1 MNGRK
6 TVVKNTH
13 RKGCS
18 VWNGPCAY
26 ACLRLVLCLTLLIM
40 ALPLL
45 STTPNNALQ
54 RPFLVEDTVSDMGYS
69 SPLPSGGLGWVYGD
83 TVVSRPDSVVPTP
96 RKKVAVVLSGGGAKG
111 MAHIGVLRVLER
123 AGVPID
129 IITGTSMGALIGGL
143 YSIGYDAET
152 LDSLVSVQDWNVL
165 LSDRVDVRSQSLAE
179 RDKQNTYILS
189 RPLSF
194 KRKERNAAGG
204 LISGSNLSRLFTRH
218 TVGWHDS
225 IDFNKLPIPFAC
237 VATNIVDNT
246 EYDFHGGYLATAMRA
261 SMAIPGVFTPVRIK
275 QTRYEQT
282 SRQDTCKQANNVQG
296 ANVQANE
303 ANHLVDSF
311 ACNSSTEEAMVLVDG
326 GLRNN
331 YPADL
336 AKRMGADVI
345 IGVSVQSDPR
355 TADELKSGPDIL
367 LQIVDLNCKNKFE
380 ENWAMTDI
388 PIKVDVKGYSS
399 ASFNRAAIDT
409 LIARGEQAAMKQWGK
424 LVALRRSLGLADG
437 RATVGLRRTVPSSE
451 TLLFKID
458 SVCFDR
464 IAESDSRY
472 IVSKYGL
479 MRGDTVSAKRIEE
492 ALTSL
497 STVFLYTNVGYNVNK
512 RGDSYVLRIT
522 ADSRKSTRINLGV
535 RFDTEEMVALQANMS
550 HRLGTRTPVVLE
562 FTGRL
567 GKRMMA
573 RVDASIVPLHY
584 GKLGLS
590 YVFRHDDIN
599 IYEDGRRGYNF
610 TYNQHSV
617 NLQALSF
624 NIRNFSCDVN
634 VRADFYDFHDIL
646 IGQSAAQQQLND
658 VHLYSYAFNLNYD
671 SEDRWF
677 FTTHGARLKAG
688 FSYNTDNFI
697 GWKGH
702 TGISVL
708 DFLWRVSFP
717 LGSRFA
723 LQPML
728 YGRVLS
734 GDDVPLI
741 MRNAVGGMFHGLYLE
756 HQLPFAGIGHIEF
769 TDNALLAMQVKAQQ
783 RMGDNNYLMASLSL
797 GQRAGKLRRMFEH
810 GPMFGCEAAYYY
822 DSMFGPIGA
831 SLGYSGH
838 TGRPY
843 FYVNLGFH
851 F

>member
-1 MNGRK
+1 MEGFA
-6 TVVKNTH
+6 
-13 RKGCS
+13 
-18 VWNGPCAY
+18 P
-26 ACLRLVLCLTLLIM
+26 
-40 ALPLL
+40 
-45 STTPNNALQ
+45 
-54 RPFLVEDTVSDMGYS
+54 DTGYS
-69 SPLPSGGLGWVYGD
+69 SPLPSGELGRFFSD
-83 TVVSRPDSVVPTP
+83 TVATRPDSVTPTHRP
-96 RKKVAVVLSGGGAKG
+96 KIAVVLSGGGAKG

-123 AGVPID
+123 AGIPVD

-143 YSIGYDAET
+143 YSLGYDAET

-179 RDKQNTYILS
+179 RELQNTYILS
-189 RPLSF
+189 RPLTIAGK
-194 KRKERNAAGG
+194 KRAASGG
-204 LISGSNLSRLFTRH
+204 LITGSNLSRLFTRL

-225 IDFNKLPIPFAC
+225 IDFAKLPIPFAC

-246 EYDFHGGYLATAMRA
+246 EYVFHNGYLATAMRA
-261 SMAIPGVFTPVRIK
+261 SMAIPGVFTPVRISSQIENEELGIENYDYLEMNEK
-275 QTRYEQT
+275 DAEINGSNHNTQLST
-282 SRQDTCKQANNVQG
+282 ANSQL
-296 ANVQANE
+296 
-303 ANHLVDSF
+303 HKKD
-311 ACNSSTEEAMVLVDG
+311 MVLVDG

-331 YPADL
+331 YPADV

-399 ASFNRAAIDT
+399 ASFNRTAIDT
-409 LIARGEQAAMKQWGK
+409 LITRGEQAAMRQWDK

-437 RATVGLRRTVPSSE
+437 QAQVIRRRTVPSSE
-451 TLLFKID
+451 TLVFKID
-458 SVCFDR
+458 SVCFDH
-464 IAESDSRY
+464 IAETDSKY
-472 IVSKYGL
+472 IASKYGL
-479 MRGDTVSAKRIEE
+479 TRGDTVSVKRIEE
-492 ALTSL
+492 ALTAL
-497 STVFLYTNVGYNVNK
+497 GTVLLYTNVGYNVSK
-512 RGDSYVLRIT
+512 SSDGYLLRIT
-522 ADSRKSTRINLGV
+522 ADSRKTTRINLGV

-550 HRLGTRTPVVLE
+550 HRLNTRTPVVLE

-573 RVDASIVPLHY
+573 RLDAAISPLHY
-584 GKLGLS
+584 GKIGLS

-617 NLQALSF
+617 NLQALKF
-624 NIRNFSCDVN
+624 NIRNFSCDIN

-646 IGQSAAQQQLND
+646 IGQQAAQQQLHD
-658 VHLYSYAFNLNYD
+658 EHIYSYAFNLSYD

-677 FTTHGARLKAG
+677 FTTRGARFNAG

-708 DFLWRVSFP
+708 DFLWRMSFSMN
-717 LGSRFA
+717 SRFTM
-723 LQPML
+723 QPML
-728 YGRVLS
+728 YGRMLS
-734 GDDVPLI
+734 GGDVPLI

-769 TDNALLAMQVKAQQ
+769 TEDALLAFQIKAQQ
-783 RMGDNNYLMASLSL
+783 RMGDNNYVTALLSL
-797 GQRAGKLRRMFEH
+797 GQRGDKLRRLFEH
-810 GPMFGCEAAYYY
+810 GPMFGCEAAYFY

-831 SLGYSGH
+831 TLGYSGH
-838 TGRPY
+838 TERPY

>member
-1 MNGRK
+1 
-6 TVVKNTH
+6 
-13 RKGCS
+13 
-18 VWNGPCAY
+18 
-26 ACLRLVLCLTLLIM
+26 M

-45 STTPNNALQ
+45 STTPNKAFQ
-54 RPFLVEDTVSDMGYS
+54 RPFLVEDTVSDAGYL

-83 TVVSRPDSVVPTP
+83 TVVSRHDSVVPTP

-194 KRKERNAAGG
+194 KRKGRNAAGG
-204 LISGSNLSRLFTRH
+204 LISGSNLSRLFTRL

-246 EYDFHGGYLATAMRA
+246 EYDFHRGYLATAMRA
-261 SMAIPGVFTPVRIK
+261 SMAIPGVFTPVRISSQIESGK
-275 QTRYEQT
+275 LEIENGELRIENYDYPI
-282 SRQDTCKQANNVQG
+282 RDGKNADTNDCKG
-296 ANVQANE
+296 AYVNRG
-303 ANHLVDSF
+303 NH
-311 ACNSSTEEAMVLVDG
+311 NSQLSTAHSQLHKKDMVLVDG

-409 LIARGEQAAMKQWGK
+409 LIARGEQAAMKQWDK
-424 LVALRRSLGLADG
+424 LVAMRRSLGLADG
-437 RATVGLRRTVPSSE
+437 RAPVGLRRTVPSSE

-522 ADSRKSTRINLGV
+522 ADSRKTTRINLGV